1 MNRTHRPI
9 AISLVFL
16 SFTGCGAPE
25 PRDNMRVHLE
35 PWQMA
40 RRHERT
46 VVRIHTFESDP
57 SPPPTPRTS
66 PIPAQQRRVVQ
77 ANPPTPKV
85 STPTEAVD
93 QARRESTQ
101 QPTPDGF
108 INAVQVYQYEP
119 GLVYEVITS
128 PGFVTA
134 LRLRPG
140 EELLDLAAGDT
151 TRWVVQTIEAGT
163 QNESAPIDSTRFDDA
178 GIKEITRTSVLLKPR
193 RPLLQTN
200 LVIATN
206 ERTYLIDARSVE
218 AATYHSVVEWTYPV
232 SELVARRRAA
242 AMQPPEP
249 RPNSTPSTTLRNYAY
264 VVKVPPGTAPSF
276 TPVSVYDDGAR
287 LYLKF
292 SGRVDTTQRPPLF
305 ALGKDGSVRMINYI
319 IENDCYIIP
328 ELLERLELKLGND
341 HVVIERVRQR
351 PRTLFSRIFGE

>member
-1 MNRTHRPI
+1 MIINRIDNAALLTLVLVSI
-9 AISLVFL
+9 A
-16 SFTGCGAPE
+16 GCGSPQ
-25 PRDNMRVHLE
+25 PRDKMHVHLE

-40 RRHERT
+40 RNYERT
-46 VVRIHTFESDP
+46 FVRIETYESDP
-57 SPPPTPRTS
+57 APTPRPRPSST
-66 PIPAQQRRVVQ
+66 PTQQRKVVQ
-77 ANPPTPKV
+77 ANPPTPKQT
-85 STPTEAVD
+85 TPAEAID

-101 QPTPDGF
+101 QSTPDGF
-108 INAVQVYQYEP
+108 INAVQVYQYEQ
-119 GLVYEVITS
+119 GVVYEVITS

-151 TRWVVQTIEAGT
+151 TRWLVQTIESGT
-163 QNESAPIDSTRFDDA
+163 ENESRPIDSTRFDDT
-178 GIKEITRTSVLLKPR
+178 GSKKITRTSVLLKPR

-206 ERTYLIDARSVE
+206 ERTYLIDAKSVE
-218 AATYHSVVEWTYPV
+218 AATYHSVVEWTYPM
-232 SELVARRRAA
+232 SELLVRRRAA
-242 AMQPPEP
+242 AAPAQSP
-249 RPNSTPSTTLRNYAY
+249 SAPSTTLRNYAY
-264 VVKVPPGTAPSF
+264 VVKVPPGSAPPF

-341 HVVIERVRQR
+341 HVVIERVRER